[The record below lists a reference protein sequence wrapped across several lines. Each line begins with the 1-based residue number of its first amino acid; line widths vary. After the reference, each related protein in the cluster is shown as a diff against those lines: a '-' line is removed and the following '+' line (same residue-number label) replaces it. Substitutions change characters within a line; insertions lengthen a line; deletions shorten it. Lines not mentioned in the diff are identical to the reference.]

1 MLASLLIVFREILE
15 AGLIVGIILAATE
28 GVPGRGLWI
37 AGGVA
42 GGVFGAALV
51 ALFAGA
57 LSNALEGVGQ
67 EVFTVGILCVAVLM
81 LGWHTIWMARHGREI
96 AEEMNAAATA
106 VKGGQ
111 KSLLAMAIVVAIA
124 VLREGSEVVLFLY
137 GIAVST
143 NEGPIPLLTGGLLGL
158 LLGTLLSYLLYRGL
172 VIIPM
177 RHLFSVT
184 NTLVALLAAGM
195 AGQAADLLAR
205 TDLIPAWGDQLWDSS
220 GLLSQ
225 ASLVGRALHALVGYS
240 DRPSGVQVA
249 AYLVTLATLISL
261 SRLIGKP
268 TAGKPGAGRVARP
281 AAQVR

>member
-1 MLASLLIVFREILE
+1 MLASLLIVFREIIE

-28 GVPGRGLWI
+28 GVRGRGLWI

-42 GGVFGAALV
+42 GGVLGAGLV

-81 LGWHTIWMARHGREI
+81 LGWHTVWMARHGREM
-96 AEEMNAAATA
+96 ADEMNAAGAA

-158 LLGTLLSYLLYRGL
+158 LLGSLLSYLLYRGL

-205 TDLIPAWGDQLWDSS
+205 TDLIPSWGDQLWDSS

-225 ASLVGRALHALVGYS
+225 ASLLGRALHALVGYS

-261 SRLIGKP
+261 SRVIGRP
-268 TAGKPGAGRVARP
+268 ATGKPGAGEVVRP
-281 AAQVR
+281 AAQAR